1 MKKYCNPLVAEVE
14 SVFLITFRSVNNM
27 SKFLISVVNDRRVVI
42 KNITKFKQHVKHTEQ
57 EKQQHVWET
66 I

>member
-42 KNITKFKQHVKHTEQ
+42 KNITK
-57 EKQQHVWET
+57 

>member
-1 MKKYCNPLVAEVE
+1 MKKYCNPLVAVVE

-27 SKFLISVVNDRRVVI
+27 SKFLISVVNDRHVVI
-42 KNITKFKQHVKHTEQ
+42 KNITK
-57 EKQQHVWET
+57 